1 MSEKINSLVVIDVI
15 GDELVSSD
23 FECISAAT
31 TIAEQ
36 KGGQVTVLAFVDPD
50 TIIDAEIAPGI
61 IAKGA
66 DKVLWASKENLAEHD
81 LGSYVQVVSDAI
93 KEVGP
98 WAIIFTHNNFG
109 GDLAPRVAFRNLAA
123 IVTGTQAIDFDEAGE
138 ILLTR
143 VCYGGRAEQIIRPTT
158 STVVVTL
165 REKVFE
171 PLEDSAERAGEI
183 SNLLVQPQEQRVEL
197 LEQSREEQKG
207 VRLENA
213 NVVVSGGRGVGG
225 PDGFEQL
232 KKLAE
237 CLNGAL
243 GASRVA
249 CDLGWVPHSW
259 QVGLSGKTVS
269 PDLYFAVGISGASHH
284 LAGCGSAKVI
294 IAINSD
300 RDAPIFSAAKYGVV
314 GDYSEL
320 VPALVEE
327 FKKSL

>member
-1 MSEKINSLVVIDVI
+1 MSERINSLVVIDVH
-15 GDELVSSD
+15 GSECALSD
-23 FECISAAT
+23 FECISAAFT
-31 TIAEQ
+31 VAARND
-36 KGGQVTVLAFVDPD
+36 GQVAVLALIDPEVDVD
-50 TIIDAEIAPGI
+50 LSIAPMLI
-61 IAKGA
+61 SKGA
-66 DKVLWASKENLAEHD
+66 DRVFWTSKENLVEHD
-81 LGSYVQVVSDAI
+81 LGSCVQVVSEAI
-93 KEVGP
+93 EKVEPKV
-98 WAIIFTHNNFG
+98 IFFTHNNFG
-109 GDLAPRVAFRNLAA
+109 ADLGPRVAFRSRAA
-123 IVTGTQAIDFDEAGE
+123 IVTNTQAVSCDDGGE

-143 VCYGGRAEQIIRPTT
+143 VCYGGRAEQVIKPATP
-158 STVVVTL
+158 TVVVTL

-171 PLEDSAERAGEI
+171 PLEANQERIGEVAELG
-183 SNLLVQPQEQRVEL
+183 VQTLSPRVEL
-197 LEQSREEQKG
+197 LEQNREEQKG

-232 KKLAE
+232 KELAE

-284 LAGCGSAKVI
+284 LAGCGSAKMIV
-294 IAINSD
+294 AINTD
-300 RDAPIFSAAKYGVV
+300 QDAPIFSAAKYGIV

-320 VPALVEE
+320 VPALVDE
-327 FKKSL
+327 FKKIL